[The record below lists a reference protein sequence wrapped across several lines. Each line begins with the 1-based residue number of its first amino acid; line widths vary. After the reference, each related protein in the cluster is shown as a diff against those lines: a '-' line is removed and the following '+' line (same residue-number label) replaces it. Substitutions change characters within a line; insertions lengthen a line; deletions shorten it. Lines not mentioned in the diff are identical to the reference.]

1 VPRSVAMKLTGHKT
15 ESIYRRYAIVAEQDL
30 KDGVAKLAALHQ
42 KKSPRVLPTPERLDI
57 AAAPSD

>member
-1 VPRSVAMKLTGHKT
+1 VKLTGHKT